1 VACIIGT
8 LINVEI
14 NKVMNKYKELFNK
27 LKEERAV
34 NTDVNDHIMVFDGL

>member
-1 VACIIGT
+1 
-8 LINVEI
+8 
-14 NKVMNKYKELFNK
+14 MNKYKELFKK